1 MDFSSLPRHPD
12 RSDPAPPEAAEDYTE
27 DYTEWVAAAV
37 VLLGLYLY
45 FAYSFWAAVLSSVP
59 GVLPM

>member
-12 RSDPAPPEAAEDYTE
+12 RLDPAPPEVESDLAEWAT
-27 DYTEWVAAAV
+27 AAV

-45 FAYSFWAAVLSSVP
+45 FAYSLWEVVRSMVP